1 MAWFRP
7 NRKNLRMFQK
17 KMNRTDPAEVFTAL
31 WALVERLRGPGG
43 CPWDAKQTAES
54 IKTYVLEEAYEV
66 ADAVERKSPQE
77 VCHELGDLLFQV
89 LFLASI
95 YRGSGD
101 FDLHE
106 VLESI
111 HKKMIRRHPHVF
123 GPVEVNSAEE
133 VAANWEKIKKE
144 ELGLS
149 EGERWPLE
157 SVPENLPALL
167 RAHRLIERAAKHGL
181 PAPEGEEERRTLED
195 TWSALKKAVL
205 EGDRRRIEASI
216 GEALFGLTALARN
229 WGLNGED
236 LLRAKNRHFVEEA
249 KRGRNKENKG

>member
-1 MAWFRP
+1 M
-7 NRKNLRMFQK
+7 K
-17 KMNRTDPAEVFTAL
+17 RTDPAEVFTAL
-31 WALVERLRGPGG
+31 WALVKRLRGPGG

-66 ADAVERKSPQE
+66 ADAVERKSPE
-77 VCHELGDLLFQV
+77 DVCHELGDLLFQV

-95 YRGSGD
+95 CKDSGD
-101 FDLHE
+101 FDLDE

-149 EGERWPLE
+149 EDERWPLE

-167 RAHRLIERAAKHGL
+167 RAHRLIERATKHGL
-181 PAPEGEEERRTLED
+181 VAPNEEGWKTLQD
-195 TWSALKKAVL
+195 TWSALEQAIS
-205 EGDRRRIEASI
+205 EGDRQRMEASI
-216 GEALFGLTALARN
+216 GEALFGLAAVARD

-236 LLRAKNRHFVEEA
+236 LLRLKNRGFVEET
-249 KRGRNKENKG
+249 KKGPKQENKA

>member
-1 MAWFRP
+1 MP
-7 NRKNLRMFQK
+7 QE
-17 KMNRTDPAEVFTAL
+17 KMNRTDPADVFTAL
-31 WALVERLRGPGG
+31 WSLVERLRGPGG

-89 LFLASI
+89 LFMASI
-95 YRGSGD
+95 YKASGE

-106 VLESI
+106 VLETI
-111 HKKMIRRHPHVF
+111 HKKMVRRHPHVF

-149 EGERWPLE
+149 EDARWPLE
-157 SVPENLPALL
+157 KVPENLPALL
-167 RAHRLIERAAKHGL
+167 RAHRLIERAAKHRL
-181 PAPEGEEERRTLED
+181 LAPDAEERWEGAED
-195 TWSALKKAVL
+195 
-205 EGDRRRIEASI
+205 I
-216 GEALFGLTALARN
+216 GEALKEAVFEGDRQRIATAIGELLFRLVAFART
-229 WGLNGED
+229 WGLNAED
-236 LLRAKNRHFVEEA
+236 LLREKNRHFIEEA
-249 KRGRNKENKG
+249 KQGHE